1 MYRNKDEHA
10 SFFYCS
16 MASTV
21 KILLLYGQVKSV
33 LKLES
38 NTSLE
43 DLECR
48 AASVFKIPRK
58 VTLQQFDEDFE
69 EWVVLDQN
77 YVPQNKD
84 QLQVIVV
91 DESGSIIQVENECSQ
106 VYSIVF
112 TRCCKGS
119 LV

>member
-1 MYRNKDEHA
+1 
-10 SFFYCS
+10 

-21 KILLLYGQVKSV
+21 KILLLYGQLKSV

-38 NTSLE
+38 YTSLKE
-43 DLECR
+43 LEHR

-58 VTLQQFDEDFE
+58 VILQQFDVDFK
-69 EWVVLDQN
+69 EWVVLED

-91 DESGSIIQVENECSQ
+91 DESGSIFPAEDECSQ
-106 VYSIVF
+106 V
-112 TRCCKGS
+112 CS
-119 LV
+119 LQI